1 MSDSNNSLLRNL
13 FSFDSEEK
21 KKERERM
28 LEYSGQVAAINKSQA
43 VIEFSL
49 DGKIL
54 YANDNFLNAVG
65 YSLDEIVGR
74 HHSMFVDPAYSS
86 SQEYRDFWAKLGR
99 GEYDSAEYKRVGK
112 GGKEIWIQASY
123 NPILDEQGKP
133 VKVIK
138 YATDISALKLQE
150 ADFTGQLEAI
160 GKAQAVIEFSLD
172 GNILTANDNFL
183 NTVGYSLDE
192 VKGHHHS
199 MFVEATYRSSP
210 EYKMFWEKLGRGEYD
225 AGQYKRITKEGKE
238 IWIQASYNPI
248 MDMNGKPFKVVKYAT
263 DITAQKLQQADFTG
277 QLDAISKAQA
287 VIEFSLDGK
296 ILTANDN
303 FLNTVG
309 YTLDEIKGRHH
320 SMFVDDAYRTSAEY
334 KMFWEKLGRGEY
346 DSAQYKR
353 FGKGGKEV
361 WIQAT
366 YNPIMDM
373 NGKPFKVVKYATN
386 VTEQVKA
393 AEILKE
399 AVFQTQDVVQAA
411 QMGVLSKRIS
421 LDGKTGDILEL
432 CSGVNS
438 LMDTTEV
445 SLQDVMKVSSALSE
459 GDLTQR
465 IEKDY
470 PGIFGK
476 VKEALNGTIDALSDT
491 VINVLTSVQALDS
504 AADQVSQTAQSLSQG
519 SSEQAASVEQTS
531 ASVEQMSAS
540 INQNTEN
547 AKVTD
552 NMATKAT
559 QEADEGGRAVGETV
573 VAMKSIAAKIN
584 IIDDI
589 AYQTNLLALNAAI
602 EAARAGEHGKGFA
615 VVAAE
620 VRKLAE
626 RSQVAAQ
633 EIGKVAGSSVE
644 LAERAGELL
653 NEIVP
658 SIRKTSDLVQEI
670 SAASEEQSSGAS
682 QINMAMEQLN
692 KVTQQSASSSEEL
705 AATAEEMSGQS
716 EQLQQLMSFFT
727 VKGANNITTNSER
740 KSKTRS
746 HYKAGNPVINRS
758 DDDDFGDYDQASGDF
773 VKF

>member
-1 MSDSNNSLLRNL
+1 MSDSKNPTLWSL
-13 FSFDSEEK
+13 FGFDSEEK
-21 KKERERM
+21 KKAHEQM
-28 LEYSGQVAAINKSQA
+28 LEYRGQIAAINKSQA
-43 VIEFSL
+43 VIEFTP

-54 YANDNFLNAVG
+54 SANDNFLNAVG

-74 HHSMFVDPAYSS
+74 HHSMFVEPTYSS

-99 GEYDSAEYKRVGK
+99 GEFDSAQYKRFGK

-123 NPILDEQGKP
+123 NPILDEQGQTL
-133 VKVIK
+133 KVIK
-138 YATDISALKLQE
+138 YATDISAQKLKE
-150 ADFTGQLEAI
+150 ADFTGQLQAI
-160 GKAQAVIEFSLD
+160 GKAQAVIEFDLD

-183 NTVGYSLDE
+183 NAVGYSLEE
-192 VKGHHHS
+192 VRGHHHS
-199 MFVEATYRSSP
+199 MFVEPEYRSSP

-225 AGQYKRITKEGKE
+225 ADQYKRITKTGKE

-263 DITAQKLQQADFTG
+263 DITAQKLQEADFSG

-287 VIEFSLDGK
+287 VIEFNLEGK

-303 FLNTVG
+303 FLNTLG

-353 FGKGGKEV
+353 YGKGGKEI

-373 NGKPFKVVKYATN
+373 NGKPFKVVKYATD

-432 CSGVNS
+432 CTGVNS

-445 SLQDVMKVSSALSE
+445 SLQDVMTVSSALSE

-465 IEKDY
+465 ITKDY
-470 PGIFGK
+470 PGIFGR
-476 VKEALNGTIDALSDT
+476 VTEALNGTIDALSDT
-491 VINVLTSVQALDS
+491 VINVLTSVRALDS

-519 SSEQAASVEQTS
+519 SSEQAASVEETS

-633 EIGKVAGSSVE
+633 EIGKVAESSVE

-705 AATAEEMSGQS
+705 AATAEEMSSQS

-727 VKGANNITTNSER
+727 VKGAKNISTKPARETTPRSNNKPGNITTG
-740 KSKTRS
+740 
-746 HYKAGNPVINRS
+746 A